1 MLVEVYYR
9 FGIGWN
15 FIYSLPTANVSPFM
29 FTIVFVVLFLPKSIK
44 NYFYLLMS
52 LLSLGMIIAGI
63 GGAIWYIGWE
73 DYHLAISVEWF
84 THFMMALFGI
94 YLVLSKN
101 VDFTLKNS
109 LKSSII
115 IYCVVALMIIL
126 NVIFDTSFFGLAFN
140 GDHNIYTYLVIPNPY
155 LSAFVYILGLTCVL
169 ISGYWFLK
177 LVIKID
183 EKLTSKYE

>member
-1 MLVEVYYR
+1 
-9 FGIGWN
+9 
-15 FIYSLPTANVSPFM
+15 
-29 FTIVFVVLFLPKSIK
+29 
-44 NYFYLLMS
+44 
-52 LLSLGMIIAGI
+52 
-63 GGAIWYIGWE
+63 
-73 DYHLAISVEWF
+73 
-84 THFMMALFGI
+84 
-94 YLVLSKN
+94 
-101 VDFTLKNS
+101 
-109 LKSSII
+109 
-115 IYCVVALMIIL
+115 MIIL